1 MYYLLALMV
10 PLVLML
16 TTMVL
21 LLCRSRRRCTAYWH

>member
-10 PLVLML
+10 PLVLMI

-21 LLCRSRRRCTAYWH
+21 LFCRSRR